1 MRGDA
6 DQPEPE
12 ADLATMLAEMDTRL
26 QLLQQELESVAL
38 PIARRPAEHRRPARL
53 PAEPIESAPA
63 SEPEPV
69 APPAAPAPITPADIL
84 GRRPPRP
91 ATPAAEPPEPQG
103 ATPAA
108 LDDLSAP
115 AATPRR
121 PPRRVQAAGRK
132 AASAAAADVALDG
145 AAPAARTALDGA
157 APAARTVRTTVRT
170 TSAAAPAAPAA
181 RTATPATPAARTATP
196 ATRAAS
202 SGALTNPPDPGGSAT
217 PEAVVR
223 HTILEAE
230 DEARRVVEDARQ
242 RIAEIGARTRA
253 LLEHSLA
260 EPAPAPQPAT
270 GRRRNRSRSVKAA
283 RRSFEGTVVVEAG
296 PFADVAQLSAF
307 EDVLGAVPNVADVYI
322 RTFEHNR
329 AHFELSVVAATPLIV
344 ELQARSA
351 ETLNV
356 VASGD
361 SDLKLDI
368 VRDGA

>member
-6 DQPEPE
+6 DRPEPE

-38 PIARRPAEHRRPARL
+38 PIARRPAEHRRPARSA
-53 PAEPIESAPA
+53 AEPIESAP
-63 SEPEPV
+63 EPE
-69 APPAAPAPITPADIL
+69 APAAAAAAPITPADIL
-84 GRRPPRP
+84 GRRRA
-91 ATPAAEPPEPQG
+91 ATPAAEPPEPQH
-103 ATPAA
+103 ATPPE
-108 LDDLSAP
+108 LDDLAAP
-115 AATPRR
+115 AAAPRR

-132 AASAAAADVALDG
+132 AAAAADAALDG
-145 AAPAARTALDGA
+145 AAPAARDALDGA
-157 APAARTVRTTVRT
+157 ASAARTAPDSGAPAVRTGRTTVRT
-170 TSAAAPAAPAA
+170 AAPAASAT
-181 RTATPATPAARTATP
+181 RTAAP
-196 ATRAAS
+196 ATRTARTPAP
-202 SGALTNPPDPGGSAT
+202 GPGGSAT

-270 GRRRNRSRSVKAA
+270 GRRRHRSRSVKAA

-329 AHFELSVVAATPLIV
+329 AHFELSVVAPTPLIV

>member
-1 MRGDA
+1 M
-6 DQPEPE
+6 
-12 ADLATMLAEMDTRL
+12 
-26 QLLQQELESVAL
+26 
-38 PIARRPAEHRRPARL
+38 
-53 PAEPIESAPA
+53 
-63 SEPEPV
+63 SEPE
-69 APPAAPAPITPADIL
+69 APPAAAVAPITPADIL
-84 GRRPPRP
+84 GRRPPRA
-91 ATPAAEPPEPQG
+91 ATPAAEPPEPQR
-103 ATPAA
+103 ATPPA
-108 LDDLSAP
+108 LDDLAAP
-115 AATPRR
+115 ATPPRR

-132 AASAAAADVALDG
+132 AAPAADAALDS
-145 AAPAARTALDGA
+145 AAPAARTA
-157 APAARTVRTTVRT
+157 RTTVRT
-170 TSAAAPAAPAA
+170 PSAAAPAAPAT
-181 RTATPATPAARTATP
+181 RTAPP
-196 ATRAAS
+196 ATRAAAPAP
-202 SGALTNPPDPGGSAT
+202 GARAAAPGPGGSAT

-260 EPAPAPQPAT
+260 EPPAAPQPAA

-329 AHFELSVVAATPLIV
+329 AHFELSVVAPTPLIV

-361 SDLKLDI
+361 SDLRLDI